1 MSTHRRSLP
10 SSQTGMVLVVSLIFL
25 LLLTLLGVSAM
36 QNATMQEKMS
46 GSVMVRNQSFQYAEA
61 ALRLGESAIQV
72 KDFVLAKCTSPATC
86 APPPESTG
94 YPNPGNNSVSG
105 VTWVRAGENGVY
117 ALQNIGTTT
126 TPISRPPTCSASST
140 VTLYRVT
147 ASAKQGTSVTVLE
160 SIYANC

>member
-10 SSQTGMVLVVSLIFL
+10 SSQKGMVLVVSLIFL

-36 QNATMQEKMS
+36 QNATMQEKMAS
-46 GSVMVRNQSFQYAEA
+46 SVMVRNQSFQFAEA
-61 ALRLGESAIQV
+61 ALRLGETAVQQKNLV
-72 KDFVLAKCTSPATC
+72 PAKCNSNATC
-86 APPPESTG
+86 APPPESVN
-94 YPNPGNNSVSG
+94 YPNPGSNSASG
-105 VTWVRAGENGVY
+105 VTWVRAGESAVY

-126 TPISRPPTCSASST
+126 TPINRPPTCSANST

-147 ASAKQGTSVTVLE
+147 ASAQQGNSITVLE

>member
-1 MSTHRRSLP
+1 
-10 SSQTGMVLVVSLIFL
+10 MVLVVSLIFL

-61 ALRLGESAIQV
+61 ALRLGESQIQTTG
-72 KDFVLAKCTSPATC
+72 FVLVKCTTLATC
-86 APPPESTG
+86 APPPESTSF
-94 YPNPGNNSVSG
+94 PSAGNNGSSG
-105 VTWVRAGENGVY
+105 VTWVQAGANAVY

-126 TPISRPPTCSASST
+126 TPISRPPTCSANST

>member
-1 MSTHRRSLP
+1 
-10 SSQTGMVLVVSLIFL
+10 MVLVVSLIFL

-46 GSVMVRNQSFQYAEA
+46 GSVMVRNQSFQFAEA
-61 ALRLGESAIQV
+61 ALRLGESAIQ
-72 KDFVLAKCTSPATC
+72 KTGFVLAKCTPVANC
-86 APPPESTG
+86 APPGDATG
-94 YPNPGNNSVSG
+94 FPSAGGGASG
-105 VTWVRAGENGVY
+105 VTWVQAGANAVY

-126 TPISRPPTCSASST
+126 TPISRPPTCSAGST

-147 ASAKQGTSVTVLE
+147 ASAQKGTSVTVLE

>member
-10 SSQTGMVLVVSLIFL
+10 SSQKGMVLVVSLIFL

-36 QNATMQEKMS
+36 QNATMQEKMA
-46 GSVMVRNQSFQYAEA
+46 GSVMVRNQSFQFAEA
-61 ALRLGESAIQV
+61 ALRLGESAIQ
-72 KDFVLAKCTSPATC
+72 KTDFVLAKCTPVANC
-86 APPPESTG
+86 APPSDSTG
-94 YPNPGNNSVSG
+94 FPAAGAGASG
-105 VTWVRAGENGVY
+105 VTWVQAGTNAVY

-126 TPISRPPTCSASST
+126 TPISRPPTCSANAT

>member
-1 MSTHRRSLP
+1 MSTHRRNLP
-10 SSQTGMVLVVSLIFL
+10 SPQKGMVLVVSLIFL

-46 GSVMVRNQSFQYAEA
+46 GSVMVRNQSFQLAEA
-61 ALRLGESAIQV
+61 ALRLGESSIQV

-86 APPPESTG
+86 APPAEATG
-94 YPNPGNNSVSG
+94 YPKAGNNSSSG
-105 VTWVRAGENGVY
+105 VTWVQAGTNAVF

-126 TPISRPPTCSASST
+126 TPISRPPTCSASSS

-147 ASAKQGTSVTVLE
+147 AAAKQGTSVTVLE

>member
-1 MSTHRRSLP
+1 MSTYRSNLP
-10 SSQTGMVLVVSLIFL
+10 SPQKGMVLVVSLIFL

-36 QNATMQEKMS
+36 QNATMQEKMA
-46 GSVMVRNQSFQYAEA
+46 GSVMVRNQSFQLAET
-61 ALRLGESAIQV
+61 ALRLGESEIQRTG
-72 KDFVLAKCTSPATC
+72 FVLAKCTTPATC
-86 APPPESTG
+86 APPGEATG
-94 YPNPGNNSVSG
+94 FPGAGGGASG
-105 VTWVRAGENGVY
+105 VTWVQAGANAVY

-126 TPISRPPTCSASST
+126 TPINRPPTCSANST

>member
-1 MSTHRRSLP
+1 MSTHRRNLP
-10 SSQTGMVLVVSLIFL
+10 SPQKGMVLVVSLIFL

-46 GSVMVRNQSFQYAEA
+46 GSVMVRNQSFQLAEA
-61 ALRLGESAIQV
+61 ALRLGESEIQRTG
-72 KDFVLAKCTSPATC
+72 FVLAKCATPATC
-86 APPPESTG
+86 APPTDATSF
-94 YPNPGNNSVSG
+94 PGAGNGTS
-105 VTWVRAGENGVY
+105 VTWYQAGTSAVY

-126 TPISRPPTCSASST
+126 TPISRPPTCSANST